1 MNNILH
7 VYGQGQWHEEVFIVG
22 DKVAL
27 QLLVN
32 AINKAISDGAGECQ
46 TSVNDGEGFDV
57 HIRLVNDQQMLDKLA
72 VPYTDDVAE
81 EKDKSA
87 MAPWALSQFLT
98 ALGKR
103 FNRGGE

>member
-57 HIRLVNDQQMLDKLA
+57 YIHRVNDQQTLDKLA
-72 VPYTDDVAE
+72 VPYTKDVAE
-81 EKDKSA
+81 EKDSA
-87 MAPWALSQFLT
+87 AIWPWSYKLSI
-98 ALGKR
+98 KMMK
-103 FNRGGE
+103 EKE